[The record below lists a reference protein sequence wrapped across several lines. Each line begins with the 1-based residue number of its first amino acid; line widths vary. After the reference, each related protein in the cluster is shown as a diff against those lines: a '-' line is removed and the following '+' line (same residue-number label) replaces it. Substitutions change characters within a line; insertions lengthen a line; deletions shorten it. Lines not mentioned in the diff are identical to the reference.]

1 MANKKTRVPMTQ
13 RTWEWYKQEIARL
26 QKVDKEI
33 TDRVRATYSVKE
45 EEIEV
50 PCSLEQ
56 DLEWARESENII

>member
-1 MANKKTRVPMTQ
+1 MTKE
-13 RTWEWYKQEIARL
+13 RFLELKAEIAKL
-26 QKVDKEI
+26 KEIDKKI
-33 TDRVRATYSVKE
+33 TDRVRAMYSVKE